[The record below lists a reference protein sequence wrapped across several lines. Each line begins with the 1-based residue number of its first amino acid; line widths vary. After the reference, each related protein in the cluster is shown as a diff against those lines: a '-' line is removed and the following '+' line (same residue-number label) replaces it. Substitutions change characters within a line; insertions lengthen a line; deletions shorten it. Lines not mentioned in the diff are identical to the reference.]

1 MSKVRVSLFLSGN
14 NIPLDDI
21 TKKIGILPTKVRE
34 KKDWPQSSILA
45 GIAKDTWEFR
55 TDKME
60 YRDISTQLNE
70 IQTIFGQ
77 KTKIIRELIEK
88 YSLSINVIIMIE
100 AEINE
105 YPELILTKE
114 NIDFLS
120 SIHAEV
126 GFDLYIDTNS

>member
-1 MSKVRVSLFLSGN
+1 MPKVRVSLFLSGN
-14 NIPLDDI
+14 DIPLHDI

-34 KKDWPQSSILA
+34 KKDWPRSSIVA

-60 YRDISTQLNE
+60 YRDISTPLNE
-70 IQTIFGQ
+70 IQAIFAP
-77 KTKIIRELIEK
+77 KAKMIKELAEI
-88 YSLSINVIIMIE
+88 YSMSINVIIMIE

-126 GFDLYIDTNS
+126 GFDLYID